1 MQLEDV
7 LSGHGLA
14 RIHEFITGQTA
25 APEAAAPR
33 ALELFIA
40 CYGAAAGDH
49 ALNVMARGGVFVAG
63 GIAPKILPRLAAGGF
78 LAAFNDK
85 GSFAELM
92 RRMPVRVVTNER
104 LGLIGAAVA
113 AARRA

>member
-1 MQLEDV
+1 
-7 LSGHGLA
+7 
-14 RIHEFITGQTA
+14 
-25 APEAAAPR
+25 
-33 ALELFIA
+33 

-49 ALNVMARGGVFVAG
+49 ALNVMARGGVYVAG
-63 GIAPKILPRLAAGGF
+63 GIAARILPQLAAGGF

-85 GSFAELM
+85 GTFAGHT
-92 RRMPVRVVTNER
+92 RQIPVHVVTNER